1 MNNTKK
7 ANMNNIKNS
16 LAELAE
22 EMQSI
27 INALETDNFST
38 VGIGNLCKAQRIVAE
53 LAKVQVADGMPR
65 RVATRAN
72 CLEYSFGNESPK
84 TVGIFTTQHFPKWIC
99 SALNAVENC
108 REIAEEGAKNG
119 NW

>member
-7 ANMNNIKNS
+7 ANMNNTKNS

-53 LAKVQVADGMPR
+53 
-65 RVATRAN
+65 
-72 CLEYSFGNESPK
+72 
-84 TVGIFTTQHFPKWIC
+84 
-99 SALNAVENC
+99 
-108 REIAEEGAKNG
+108 EGVKDVK
-119 NW
+119 